1 MHDICSS
8 QQEFLQ
14 VECTQSKATKENVT
28 REHIS
33 GIRPNHEDREGA
45 QSLNWLLS
53 SAWDEQNLVGREEK
67 TTGHRSQFVANLPQI
82 AHLHLSI
89 LSDIGPI

>member
-45 QSLNWLLS
+45 QSLN
-53 SAWDEQNLVGREEK
+53 
-67 TTGHRSQFVANLPQI
+67 
-82 AHLHLSI
+82 
-89 LSDIGPI
+89 